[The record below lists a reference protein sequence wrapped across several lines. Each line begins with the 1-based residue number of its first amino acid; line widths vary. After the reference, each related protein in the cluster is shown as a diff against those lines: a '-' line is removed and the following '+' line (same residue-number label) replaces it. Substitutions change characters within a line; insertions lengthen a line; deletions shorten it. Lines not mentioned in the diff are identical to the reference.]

1 MDRRELLIGTG
12 AGVLAMALAGPTL
25 ASPGVDEATARNA
38 WLYAL
43 PLIEMANS
51 RARQVKQGL
60 PINRLVHTRK
70 LADHT
75 SRFVTTPNNDTLY
88 SIAWLDLSAGPAV
101 LTIPPLGDRYYS
113 VAIMDMFT
121 NNNAVLGSRT
131 IGSGGGTFTLCGP
144 GQPDAGEQPVRIATP
159 QAWLLIRTLIDGPED
174 LQAAHAAQD
183 GFILKAAPAAPPPA
197 YATREAEP
205 AAFFQSARDILALNP
220 PPATDLKALRA
231 AAALLGGGDRQIDP
245 AALAS
250 GVANARAIVATAK
263 GRQVFLDGWSYPRAD
278 LGDYGQDY
286 LYRAIIAVQGLAAL
300 PIAEAMYLKAQ
311 GDADGLFNGDGLYRL
326 NVPGNLPLDGFW
338 SLSMY
343 EALPDGNFFFTDN
356 PLNRFAIGDRSKGLV
371 RNADG
376 SADIWI
382 GRSDPGGA
390 RNANWL
396 PAPKAGPFALFFRAY
411 LPRAELMDLRWRLPA
426 VTKV

>member
-1 MDRRELLIGTG
+1 MDRRELLVGSG
-12 AGVLAMALAGPTL
+12 AGLLAMALAGQSW
-25 ASPGVDEATARNA
+25 ASPGVDEAAARNA

-43 PLIEMANS
+43 PLIEMATS

-60 PINRLVHTRK
+60 AINRLVHTRK

-88 SIAWLDLSAGPAV
+88 SIAWLDLSAGPAT
-101 LTIPPLGDRYYS
+101 LTIPALGERYYS

-131 IGSGGGTFTLCGP
+131 IGGEGGTFTLCGP
-144 GQPDAGEQPVRIATP
+144 GQPSSGERPVRIATS
-159 QAWLLIRTLIDGPED
+159 QAWMLIRTLIDGPED
-174 LQAAHAAQD
+174 LDAAHKAQD
-183 GFILKAAPAAPPPA
+183 GFVLKASPAPAPPA
-197 YATREAEP
+197 YATRESDP

-220 PPATDLKALRA
+220 PPATDLKALKA
-231 AAALLGGGDRQIDP
+231 AGALLGQGERQIDP
-245 AALAS
+245 AALAA
-250 GVANARAIVATAK
+250 GVANARTIVSKAK

-286 LYRAIIAVQGLAAL
+286 LYRAIVAVQGLAAL

-311 GDADGLFNGDGLYRL
+311 GDADGQFNGDGLYRL
-326 NVPGNLPLDGFW
+326 TVPANLPLDAFW

-343 EALPDGNFFFTDN
+343 EALPDGNFFFTEN
-356 PLNRFAIGDRSKGLV
+356 ALNRFAIGDRSKGLV
-371 RNADG
+371 RNPDG

-390 RNANWL
+390 RTANWL
-396 PAPKAGPFALFFRAY
+396 PAPRSGPFALFFRAY

-426 VTKV
+426 IVKA